1 MRRST
6 VPGLRGSFAAAAL
19 LALVALT
26 IIGCGAKAPA
36 KTAVTPSLVA
46 TESVTPTETVVAT
59 TPAAPAPA
67 APAKPAA
74 PAAPKGPWPDKVGTF
89 STKFKGQVW
98 YPTKLPSGMK
108 VDSLDVL
115 EFEPGSGLVCD
126 IVFLAGENEIDY
138 MQGSAKTREFDIVS
152 IGKVPW
158 GNTTADVV
166 YEDPEDTTSPK
177 DIIYNAKGTLC
188 ELYGGSSFEELK
200 AVAAS
205 MVLVK

>member
-6 VPGLRGSFAAAAL
+6 VPGLRGSIIAAAT
-19 LALVALT
+19 LAILALT
-26 IIGCGAKAPA
+26 IAGCGAKEPV
-36 KTAVTPSLVA
+36 KTTVKPTQVA
-46 TESVTPTETVVAT
+46 TESVTPTATVVAT
-59 TPAAPAPA
+59 TPVTPAP
-67 APAKPAA
+67 APAKPAE
-74 PAAPKGPWPDKVGTF
+74 PAAPKGPWPAKVGTF
-89 STKFKGQVW
+89 SVKFKGQVW
-98 YPTKLPSGMK
+98 YPTKLPAGMK

-158 GNTTADVV
+158 GTATADVV